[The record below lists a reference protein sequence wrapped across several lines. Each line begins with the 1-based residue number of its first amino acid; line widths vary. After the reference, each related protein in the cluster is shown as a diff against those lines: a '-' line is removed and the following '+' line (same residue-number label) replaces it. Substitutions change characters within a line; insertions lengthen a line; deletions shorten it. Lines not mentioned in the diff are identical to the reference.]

1 MHHRRLFSDRG
12 SCTYFYGI
20 TYFLFLLL
28 HSLLFSFAEYL
39 TQVDLGK
46 EKETQEIKAREEF
59 DKGKRK
65 ATTVVELLEKLSKP
79 GQIALY
85 YCGGLEILS
94 QALTDCECSNNCVS
108 PLITFFSFFLV
119 DCFKQKTD
127 FRLDW
132 IRRLEAEKEITI
144 ICSKSLC

>member
-12 SCTYFYGI
+12 SCTYCYGI

-94 QALTDCECSNNCVS
+94 QALTDCECSNNC
-108 PLITFFSFFLV
+108 FSFNHCFQFFLG
-119 DCFKQKTD
+119 
-127 FRLDW
+127 RL
-132 IRRLEAEKEITI
+132 RLRCTY
-144 ICSKSLC
+144 LLVL